1 MRSILAFAVV
11 VLAGVSVS
19 ATVFVPTEF
28 REVVA
33 EAGLI
38 VRGRVTDVRSVDV
51 PGRGVDSIATV
62 AVENVIKG
70 NPTQFVAVRVPGGVS
85 GRYRQVLVGAPV
97 LRAGER
103 AVFFLWSDADGIWRP
118 VGLSMGVFDVLPDPQ
133 TGRPTVRPPVV
144 MGRTASAGPVV
155 RGDVRRKLL
164 SIQEFESLVQL
175 VMASRGVAVPRGGR
189 Q

>member
-1 MRSILAFAVV
+1 MPGLKPRPTRNFATCSNFEAQAGTFSRLLDYRVMRSILAFAVV

-70 NPTQFVAVRVPGGVS
+70 NPTQFVAVRVPGGV
-85 GRYRQVLVGAPV
+85 G
-97 LRAGER
+97 
-103 AVFFLWSDADGIWRP
+103 
-118 VGLSMGVFDVLPDPQ
+118 
-133 TGRPTVRPPVV
+133 
-144 MGRTASAGPVV
+144 
-155 RGDVRRKLL
+155 
-164 SIQEFESLVQL
+164 
-175 VMASRGVAVPRGGR
+175 
-189 Q
+189 